1 MTDTMPVKKTAAPAA
16 GTEQVKSEALSDTPP
31 LSAKK
36 RKWEEATA
44 TATDGL
50 GCAVPVSDTRAT
62 PGFDPRSPHS
72 PVPDIHDGDTADWKV
87 ARKVLEC
94 IVTPSRVDK
103 FAASKPSDVVASSYV
118 AMLQV
123 FLQPNRSS
131 VGVCPDRTPDH
142 IVGVCRAAATMA
154 CAGRELRLLL
164 VRLRAGPGREA
175 GGAGARQRGAV
186 GAAGQGEDGEAGR
199 GGGAREGKGRPRGG
213 EAGARGGA
221 GERQDGGGA
230 AVPGVRGAHAAA
242 RGACAGGVRARRGGD
257 EGRRAPALPAPRR
270 RQACPAT

>member
-1 MTDTMPVKKTAAPAA
+1 QILLRPCPPTSPAHLSLLPVLLVPKKTAAPAA

-118 AMLQV
+118 AMLQAANYV
-123 FLQPNRSS
+123 SFSS
-131 VGVCPDRTPDH
+131 GYALDLDEKLVARERDNVALWEQLDKEKTARQAAEAELEKAKADL
-142 IVGVCRAAATMA
+142 AAAKRAPEAELESAKTA
-154 CAGRELRLLL
+154 AVQQFLASEEHTRRLAEHALAGYE
-164 VRLRAGPGREA
+164 
-175 GGAGARQRGAV
+175 RGA
-186 GAAGQGEDGEAGR
+186 EEM
-199 GGGAREGKGRPRGG
+199 KGVVLR
-213 EAGARGGA
+213 
-221 GERQDGGGA
+221 
-230 AVPGVRGAHAAA
+230 H
-242 RGACAGGVRARRGGD
+242 
-257 EGRRAPALPAPRR
+257 
-270 RQACPAT
+270 